1 MNENVS
7 LQAADCHHFDTYVA
21 RPEAEAIAGLVVV
34 QEAFGVNAHIRRVA
48 DRYASDGFLA
58 IAPALFDRMERGVEL
73 GYEGAEREKAMGLAR
88 QIDLGD
94 AMKDISAAL
103 EYVRGQTGRKCGVIG
118 YCLGGTAAWLA
129 ATRLQVHAAV
139 GYYGGYISRFAEEEP
154 RCPVMLHFGTQ
165 DKHIPKE
172 DIDRV
177 QQLHPKV
184 KIFRYDAGHG
194 FNCEDRASY
203 NPEAAKLARER
214 SLAFLKQ
221 RLA

>member
-1 MNENVS
+1 
-7 LQAADCHHFDTYVA
+7 
-21 RPEAEAIAGLVVV
+21 
-34 QEAFGVNAHIRRVA
+34 
-48 DRYASDGFLA
+48 
-58 IAPALFDRMERGVEL
+58 
-73 GYEGAEREKAMGLAR
+73 
-88 QIDLGD
+88 
-94 AMKDISAAL
+94 
-103 EYVRGQTGRKCGVIG
+103 
-118 YCLGGTAAWLA
+118 
-129 ATRLQVHAAV
+129 VHAAV